1 VVAEARKCVWIAAL
15 LCGCIVQGQVNESRL
30 GNLIVTEARARPT
43 PPGISVGV
51 MYFSITNRGAKAD
64 RLLSVSTPIAGKVE
78 IHESRIEHGV
88 MEMREVSSVDC
99 PPGAT
104 VRATPGALHVM
115 LIALAS
121 PLALGTEFTVSMN
134 FRDAGQLILKV
145 PVV

>member
-1 VVAEARKCVWIAAL
+1 VVAEARKFVRVAAL
-15 LCGCIVQGQVNESRL
+15 LCWCIAAHANESRI

-51 MYFSITNRGAKAD
+51 VYFSITNQGAKAD
-64 RLLSVSTPIAGKVE
+64 RLLSVSTPIASKVE

-88 MEMREVSSVDC
+88 AEMREVSSVDC

-104 VRATPGALHVM
+104 VRATPGGLHVM
-115 LIALAS
+115 LIGLAA
-121 PLALGTEFTVSMN
+121 PLALGAEFTLSLQ
-134 FRDAGQLILKV
+134 FRDAGPLTLTV